1 MLYKPGDSS
10 SCPRTCVGERE
21 DKLLQINFLIATL
34 WSADGCVFHSL
45 SHTLKHTR
53 RHTYTHTHTDRQTR
67 TDRIEENQSIGVSD
81 LRLRLVLAR
90 TACVCVSHQLRTI
103 SACFRGG
110 GGGNLEM
117 VFRSSWKLHK
127 IPAQHLWLSLAS
139 ATSRCTQSQH
149 AEICHL
155 QTSPKFLF
163 KSPRSLITKDR

>member
-53 RHTYTHTHTDRQTR
+53 RHTYAHTHTDRQTR

-103 SACFRGG
+103 SACFRVWGEEIWRWYFAAH
-110 GGGNLEM
+110 GNCI
-117 VFRSSWKLHK
+117 RSQLSTCGL
-127 IPAQHLWLSLAS
+127 AWLLQLPGAPNPSMLRS
-139 ATSRCTQSQH
+139 VISK
-149 AEICHL
+149 HL
-155 QTSPKFLF
+155 QS
-163 KSPRSLITKDR
+163 SCSRAHEV